1 MKNDFLSRVDLSG
14 KVAIV
19 TGGSSGIGKTTVFRL
34 TGNGAQVVVVNRNEE
49 KGKKIVDE
57 ICSEGGKA
65 LHIQADVSKLD
76 DIDRMVEKVVNKLG
90 RIDILV
96 NAAGISIKSTPTEYV
111 SEEEWDKT
119 LNINLK
125 GAFFCSQRVAR
136 VMIKQKYGKIIN
148 VGSLQGEMVLPLRA
162 AYAASKGGLKQ
173 VTKSM
178 AVEWAKYNI
187 NVNVVAPGF
196 VRTPMIEKVLA
207 DEFWYNVVTSNT
219 PLGRPAEPEE
229 IADVILFLASDAASY
244 ITGQTI
250 VVDGGWTAG
259 DAVGFRLKDKPE

>member
-1 MKNDFLSRVDLSG
+1 MKNDFLSKVDLSG

-19 TGGSSGIGKTTVFRL
+19 TGGSSGIGQATAFRL
-34 TGNGAQVVVVNRNEE
+34 AANGAQVVVVNRNEE
-49 KGKKIVDE
+49 KGKKIADR

-76 DIDRMVEKVVNKLG
+76 DIDRMVEEVVNKLG

-96 NAAGISIKSTPTEYV
+96 NSAGISIKSTHTEDV

-125 GAFFCSQRVAR
+125 GAFFCSQRAAR

-148 VGSLQGEMVLPLRA
+148 IGSLQGEMVLPLRA

-187 NVNVVAPGF
+187 NVNVVAPAF
-196 VRTPMIEKVLA
+196 VRTPMTEKVLA
-207 DEFWYNVVTSNT
+207 DGFWHNVVTSNT
-219 PLGRPAEPEE
+219 PMGRPAEPEE

-244 ITGQTI
+244 LTGQTI
-250 VVDGGWTAG
+250 VVDGGWTSG
-259 DAVGFRLKDKPE
+259 DAIEIKE

>member
-1 MKNDFLSRVDLSG
+1 MKNDFLNRIDMSG
-14 KVAIV
+14 KVTIV
-19 TGGSSGIGKTTVFRL
+19 TGGNSGIGKATAFRFAA
-34 TGNGAQVVVVNRNEE
+34 NGAQVVVVNRNKG
-49 KGKKIVDE
+49 KGKKVADE
-57 ICSEGGKA
+57 ICSEWGKSI
-65 LHIQADVSKLD
+65 HIQADVSKLD
-76 DIDRMVEKVVNKLG
+76 DIDRMVEEVVNKLG

-96 NAAGISIKSTPTEYV
+96 NAAGVSFKSTPTEHV
-111 SEEEWDKT
+111 SENEWNKT

-136 VMIKQKYGKIIN
+136 VMIKQKYGKIISI
-148 VGSLQGEMVLPLRA
+148 GSLQGEMVLPLRA

-196 VRTPMIEKVLA
+196 VRTPMTEEILA
-207 DEFWYNVVTSNT
+207 DGFWYNVVTSNT
-219 PLGRPAEPEE
+219 PMGRPAEPEE

-244 ITGQTI
+244 LTGQTI

-259 DAVGFRLKDKPE
+259 DAVEIKNKPE

>member
-1 MKNDFLSRVDLSG
+1 VKNDFLNRIDLSN
-14 KVAIV
+14 KIAVV
-19 TGGSSGIGKTTVFRL
+19 TGGSSGIGKATAFGL
-34 TGNGAQVVVVNRNEE
+34 AANGAHVVIVGRDEK
-49 KGKKIVDE
+49 KGKRVADD

-65 LHIQADVSKLD
+65 IHIQADVSKHD
-76 DIDRMVEKVVNKLG
+76 DIDGMVDSTVSNFG

-111 SEEEWDKT
+111 SEEEWDKI

-125 GAFFCSQRVAR
+125 GAFICCQTVAR

-148 VGSLQGEMVLPLRA
+148 LGSLQGEMVLPLRA

-178 AVEWAKYNI
+178 AIEWAKYNI

-196 VRTPMIEKVLA
+196 VRTPMTEQVLS
-207 DEFWYNVVTSNT
+207 DEFWYKVVVRNT
-219 PLGRPAEPEE
+219 PLGRPAKPEE

-259 DAVGFRLKDKPE
+259 DSVEFKWKFESE

>member
-1 MKNDFLSRVDLSG
+1 MKNDFLNRLNLNS

-19 TGGSSGIGKTTVFRL
+19 TGGSSGIGKATAFGL
-34 TGNGAQVVVVNRNEE
+34 AANGAYVVLVGRDEK
-49 KGKKIVDE
+49 KGKRVADE

-65 LHIQADVSKLD
+65 IYIQADVSKVD
-76 DIDRMVEKVVNKLG
+76 EIAGMVEYTVSKLG
-90 RIDILV
+90 KVDILV
-96 NAAGISIKSTPTEYV
+96 NAAGISIKTTPTEYV
-111 SEEEWDKT
+111 SEEEWDKI

-125 GAFFCSQRVAR
+125 GTFICCQTVAR
-136 VMIKQKYGKIIN
+136 AMIKQKSGKIIN

-178 AVEWAKYNI
+178 AIEWAKYNI

-196 VRTPMIEKVLA
+196 VRTPMTEQVLS
-207 DEFWYNVVTSNT
+207 DEFWYNVVVSNT
-219 PLGRPAEPEE
+219 PLGRPAQPEE

-259 DAVGFRLKDKPE
+259 DPVEFR

>member
-1 MKNDFLSRVDLSG
+1 MKNDFLNRLNLNS

-19 TGGSSGIGKTTVFRL
+19 TGGSSGIGKATAFGL
-34 TGNGAQVVVVNRNEE
+34 AANGAYVVLVGRDEK
-49 KGKKIVDE
+49 KGKRVADE

-65 LHIQADVSKLD
+65 IYIQADVSKVD
-76 DIDRMVEKVVNKLG
+76 EIAGMVEYTVSKLG
-90 RIDILV
+90 KVDILV
-96 NAAGISIKSTPTEYV
+96 NAAGISIKTTPTEYV
-111 SEEEWDKT
+111 SEEEWDKI

-125 GAFFCSQRVAR
+125 GTFICCQTVAR
-136 VMIKQKYGKIIN
+136 AMIKQKSGKIIN

-178 AVEWAKYNI
+178 AIEWAKYNI

-196 VRTPMIEKVLA
+196 VRTPMTEQGLS
-207 DEFWYNVVTSNT
+207 DEFWYNVVVSNT
-219 PLGRPAEPEE
+219 PLGRPAQPEE

-259 DAVGFRLKDKPE
+259 DPVEFR

>member
-1 MKNDFLSRVDLSG
+1 MKNDFLNRLNLNG

-19 TGGSSGIGKTTVFRL
+19 TGGSSGIGKATAFGL
-34 TGNGAQVVVVNRNEE
+34 AANGAHVVLVGRDE
-49 KGKKIVDE
+49 KKGSRVSGD
-57 ICSEGGKA
+57 ICSAGGKA
-65 LHIQADVSKLD
+65 IYIQADVSKAD
-76 DIDRMVEKVVNKLG
+76 EIAGMVEYTVSKLG

-96 NAAGISIKSTPTEYV
+96 NAAGISIKSTPTEHV
-111 SEEEWDKT
+111 SEEEWDKV

-125 GAFFCSQRVAR
+125 GAFICCQTVAR
-136 VMIKQKYGKIIN
+136 AMIKQKYGKIVN

-178 AVEWAKYNI
+178 AIEWAKYNI

-196 VRTPMIEKVLA
+196 VRTPMTEQVLS
-207 DEFWYNVVTSNT
+207 DEFWYNVVVSNT
-219 PLGRPAEPEE
+219 PLGRPAQPEE
-229 IADVILFLASDAASY
+229 ISDVILFLASDAASY

-259 DAVGFRLKDKPE
+259 NFVEFR

>member
-1 MKNDFLSRVDLSG
+1 LKNDFLNRLNLNN

-19 TGGSSGIGKTTVFRL
+19 TGGSSGIGKATAFGL
-34 TGNGAQVVVVNRNEE
+34 AANGAHVVLVGRDE
-49 KGKKIVDE
+49 KKGMSVSGD
-57 ICSEGGKA
+57 ICSAGGKA
-65 LHIQADVSKLD
+65 IYIQADVSKTD
-76 DIDRMVEKVVNKLG
+76 EIVGMVEYAVSKLG
-90 RIDILV
+90 KIDILV
-96 NAAGISIKSTPTEYV
+96 NAAGISIKRTPTEHV

-125 GAFFCSQRVAR
+125 GTFICCQTVAR
-136 VMIKQKYGKIIN
+136 AMIKQKYGKIVN

-178 AVEWAKYNI
+178 AIEWAKYNI

-196 VRTPMIEKVLA
+196 VRTPMTEQVLS
-207 DEFWYNVVTSNT
+207 DEFWYNVVVSNT
-219 PLGRPAEPEE
+219 PLGRPAQPEE
-229 IADVILFLASDAASY
+229 ISDVILFLASDAASY

-259 DAVGFRLKDKPE
+259 NFVEFR

>member
-1 MKNDFLSRVDLSG
+1 MKNDFLSKFNLSG

-19 TGGSSGIGKTTVFRL
+19 TGGSGGIGKVTAFRL
-34 TGNGAQVVVVNRNEE
+34 TTNGAQVVIVSRNKE
-49 KGKKIVDE
+49 KGKKVVE
-57 ICSEGGKA
+57 ELCSEGGKA
-65 LHIQADVSKLD
+65 LYIKADVSKLG
-76 DIDRMVEKVVNKLG
+76 DIDRTVEEVVNKFG

-96 NAAGISIKSTPTEYV
+96 NAAGISIKSTPTEYI

-136 VMIKQKYGKIIN
+136 MMIKQKYGKIIN

-187 NVNVVAPGF
+187 NANVVAPAF
-196 VRTPMIEKVLA
+196 VKTPMTEEVLA
-207 DEFWYNVVTSNT
+207 NEFWYNVVSSKT

-259 DAVGFRLKDKPE
+259 DAVEVKFKEKTE